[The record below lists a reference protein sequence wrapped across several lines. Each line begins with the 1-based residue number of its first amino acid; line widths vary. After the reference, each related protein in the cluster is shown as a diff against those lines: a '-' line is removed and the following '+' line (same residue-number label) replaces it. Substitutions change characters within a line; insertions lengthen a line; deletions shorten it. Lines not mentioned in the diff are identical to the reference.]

1 MRNELRREELEAIIG
16 AIRSGDRIKATS
28 LYISATSKGLTEAQQ
43 FVRGL
48 TAEVVAGQSAK
59 PEAEGK

>member
-1 MRNELRREELEAIIG
+1 MRDELKQEELDEITA

-28 LYISATSKGLTEAQQ
+28 LYISATSKGLTDAQQ

-48 TAEVVAGQSAK
+48 TVEVMAAQSAK
-59 PEAEGK
+59 PEKQ